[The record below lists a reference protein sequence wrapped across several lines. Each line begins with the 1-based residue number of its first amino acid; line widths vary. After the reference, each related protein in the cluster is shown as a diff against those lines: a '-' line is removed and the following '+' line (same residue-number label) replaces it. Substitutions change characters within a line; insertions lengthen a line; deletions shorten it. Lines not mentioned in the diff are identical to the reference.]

1 MDESITDNFLGITD
15 AAAFY
20 KENRMINDKNNLS
33 MWAVI
38 ALLLEWKKRQAPA
51 PTSCFR
57 KRAVGGGCKKAEL
70 IMITKYKY
78 IEFVQTDFES
88 RWNCINRRNKGIL
101 GSVSYYSRWKE
112 FVFAAED
119 ICVIFNNSCLRDI
132 ALFLDQLNQQ
142 RAAAAI
148 ERAKAPAALERNQL

>member
-57 KRAVGGGCKKAEL
+57 KRAVGGGMQENGDN
-70 IMITKYKY
+70 Y
-78 IEFVQTDFES
+78 D
-88 RWNCINRRNKGIL
+88 NKIQIYRVC
-101 GSVSYYSRWKE
+101 S
-112 FVFAAED
+112 D
-119 ICVIFNNSCLRDI
+119 
-132 ALFLDQLNQQ
+132 
-142 RAAAAI
+142 
-148 ERAKAPAALERNQL
+148 